1 MQNSD
6 PRHAATPRM
15 IDDSAGDHPFREY
28 ISAMALQLA
37 QLARSEGEGDEALA
51 NVLEQAATLAT
62 GPRDERSAR
71 CQSTRQQARAPNQ
84 AELQQGP

>member
-15 IDDSAGDHPFREY
+15 IDDSTGDHPFREY
-28 ISAMALQLA
+28 ISAMARQLA
-37 QLARSEGEGDEALA
+37 QLARSEGEGVEALA

-62 GPRDERSAR
+62 GPRDEGLSA
-71 CQSTRQQARAPNQ
+71 TPIHPATGARAQP
-84 AELQQGP
+84 G

>member
-28 ISAMALQLA
+28 ISAMARQLA

-62 GPRDERSAR
+62 GPRDERLSA
-71 CQSTRQQARAPNQ
+71 TPIHPATGARAQP
-84 AELQQGP
+84 G